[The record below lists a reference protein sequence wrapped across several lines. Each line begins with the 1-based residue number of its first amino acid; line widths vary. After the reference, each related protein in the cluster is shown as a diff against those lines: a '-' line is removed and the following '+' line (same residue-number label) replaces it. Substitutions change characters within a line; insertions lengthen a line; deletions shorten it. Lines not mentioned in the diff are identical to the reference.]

1 MTGADEKDQFPLA
14 PLAGGNLKKGKK
26 GDKMNEITLKELDN
40 FWSKLSSLKKIGE
53 WKKEV
58 KEFATKHNL
67 TDIEAINIA
76 KKRI

>member
-1 MTGADEKDQFPLA
+1 
-14 PLAGGNLKKGKK
+14 
-26 GDKMNEITLKELDN
+26 MNEITLKELEN
-40 FWSKLSSLKKIGE
+40 FWSKLSSFKKIGE

-67 TDIEAINIA
+67 TDLEAINIA